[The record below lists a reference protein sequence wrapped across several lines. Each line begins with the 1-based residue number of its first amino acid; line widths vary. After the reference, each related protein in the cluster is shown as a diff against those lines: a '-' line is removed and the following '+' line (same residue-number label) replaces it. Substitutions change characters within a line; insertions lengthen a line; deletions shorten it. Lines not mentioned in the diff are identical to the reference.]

1 VFSETTHMLNGRKID
16 PKKAM
21 ARGGRDPVRKV
32 FVGGLPPDFPESEIR
47 DYFGKFGKV
56 STIINSV
63 FIRGCLVFFFLICK
77 TC

>member
-1 VFSETTHMLNGRKID
+1 MFHITFLKVFAEPTHMLNGRKID

-56 STIINSV
+56 SYQ
-63 FIRGCLVFFFLICK
+63 LAL
-77 TC
+77 